1 MHLNQQ
7 LNEYVRNTMDDSVP
21 DRLKISLPLTLY
33 YKIVRNGVVT
43 NFTVYPGGVGCLVG
57 TDFGMKHRHE
67 HFEFIYVLEGN
78 CINRIEEVSY
88 HYKKGDACLLNRNTF
103 HSDTPGDNSSVVFIN
118 FSGEYINHIMEG
130 DIVYQKGLKQKPV
143 SSQVRQFLQ
152 SNLHG
157 EEGFAKNYM
166 EFTSTLQSLSQQDS
180 HPLEQ
185 LIAGIQLELLEQKPG
200 SSFMINGLIS
210 RLFHTIEDPVK
221 YHTNLMRLDSSNEDF
236 LLARI
241 TNYLKESNGRI
252 SRAELSDVLNYN
264 AEYLNQIVKR
274 RTGRSIMQLGKSYLL
289 DFAKQRLT
297 ETDKSISDII
307 LELGFAST
315 SHFYELFQRDVGMS
329 PKEYRYKHK
338 ADVNAGRNRISND

>member
-1 MHLNQQ
+1 MHINQQ
-7 LNEYVRNTMDDSVP
+7 LNEYVRTTVDDSVP

-33 YKIVRNGVVT
+33 YKIVKNGVMT
-43 NFTVYPGGVGCLVG
+43 NFTVYPGGVGCLIG

-67 HFEFIYVLEGN
+67 HFELIYVLEGT

-118 FSGEYINHIMEG
+118 FSGEYISSILEDDTIYH
-130 DIVYQKGLKQKPV
+130 KGLKQRLV
-143 SSQVRQFLQ
+143 SSPVRQFLR

-157 EEGFAKNYM
+157 EERFAKNYM
-166 EFTSTLQSLSQQDS
+166 EFTSTLQSLSQQNS

-185 LIAGIQLELLEQKPG
+185 IIDLIQLELLEQKPG
-200 SSFMINGLIS
+200 SSFLINGLLS
-210 RLFHTIEDPVK
+210 RLFHIIEDPAK
-221 YHTNLMRLDSSNEDF
+221 CHTNLMLLDSSNEDF

-252 SRAELSDVLNYN
+252 TRAELSDVLNYN

-274 RTGRSIMQLGKSYLL
+274 RTGMSIMQLGKSYLL
-289 DFAKQRLT
+289 DSAKQRLT

-307 LELGFAST
+307 LELGFTST
-315 SHFYELFQRDVGMS
+315 SHFYELFQKGVGMS
-329 PKEYRYKHK
+329 PKEYRGRHK
-338 ADVNAGRNRISND
+338 TDSRAD